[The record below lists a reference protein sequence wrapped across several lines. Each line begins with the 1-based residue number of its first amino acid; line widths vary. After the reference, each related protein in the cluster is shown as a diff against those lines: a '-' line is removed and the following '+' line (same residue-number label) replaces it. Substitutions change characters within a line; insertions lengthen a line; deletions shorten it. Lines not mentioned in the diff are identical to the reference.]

1 MQYKSI
7 ALPAIGMGCK
17 GYPPEVVSKSL
28 TEAIKEFVQSYSNS
42 SLTHIK
48 LYIFPADDTKLL
60 REVNYI

>member
-7 ALPAIGMGCK
+7 ALPAIGMGMK
-17 GYPPEVVSKSL
+17 RYPPEVVSKSI
-28 TEAIKEFVQSYSNS
+28 TEAITEYVENYSHS

-60 REVNYI
+60 RKVNSI